1 MKWGGLYVAISG
13 GVSYLEGCGDKLGW
27 FVRCHIRGRGVS
39 YLEGC
44 GDEVGWFVRCHIQ
57 GCELPGGLW

>member
-1 MKWGGLYVAISG
+1 MKWGGLYVVISG
-13 GVSYLEGCGDKLGW
+13 SVSYLEGCGDEVGGLYVVISG
-27 FVRCHIRGRGVS
+27 GVS

-44 GDEVGWFVRCHIQ
+44 GDEVGWFVRCHIR

>member
-1 MKWGGLYVAISG
+1 MINWGGLYVVISG
-13 GVSYLEGCGDKLGW
+13 
-27 FVRCHIRGRGVS
+27 GVS

-44 GDEVGWFVRCHIQ
+44 GDEVGWFVRCHIR